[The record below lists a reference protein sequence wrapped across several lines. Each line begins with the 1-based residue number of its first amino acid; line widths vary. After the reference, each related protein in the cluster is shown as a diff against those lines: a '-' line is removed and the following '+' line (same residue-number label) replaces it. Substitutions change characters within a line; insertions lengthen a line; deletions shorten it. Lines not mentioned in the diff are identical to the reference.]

1 LEKART
7 VELEVGTREALGEG
21 FAAAYESAARAAL
34 TARGR
39 FACAVPGGSVARAFL
54 PRLVGAAVEWPRLH
68 VFFSDERAVPA
79 EHPDSN
85 FGLARRLWLDHVS
98 VDPAHVHP
106 FYRPGRELEQLAA
119 EAGRELVATL
129 GDPPRLDLALLGM
142 GADGHVGSLFPG
154 HPELT
159 ERSWVLALRDAPRP
173 PRERVTLGLAAL
185 AQAREIVV
193 AAFGAEKAAAVQ
205 QAVEAPASR
214 LPVALALR
222 SGPRARLLVDPA
234 AASQLSR
241 R

>member
-1 LEKART
+1 LEKAAT
-7 VELEVGTREALGEG
+7 VELEVGTREALGER
-21 FAAAYESAARAAL
+21 FAAAFESAARAAL

-39 FACAVPGGSVARAFL
+39 FACAVPGGSVARTFF
-54 PRLVGAAVEWPRLH
+54 PRLVRAAVEWPRLH
-68 VFFSDERAVPA
+68 VFFSDERAVPV

-85 FGLARRLWLDHVS
+85 LGLARQLWLDHVS

-106 FYRPGRELEQLAA
+106 LYRPGRELEEIAA
-119 EAGRELVATL
+119 EAERELVSAL

-154 HPELT
+154 HPRLA
-159 ERSWVLALRDAPRP
+159 ERGWVLALSDAPKP

-205 QAVEAPASR
+205 QALEAPASQ

-222 SGPRARLLVDPA
+222 SGPPVRMLLDPGAAGRL
-234 AASQLSR
+234 SGR
-241 R
+241 